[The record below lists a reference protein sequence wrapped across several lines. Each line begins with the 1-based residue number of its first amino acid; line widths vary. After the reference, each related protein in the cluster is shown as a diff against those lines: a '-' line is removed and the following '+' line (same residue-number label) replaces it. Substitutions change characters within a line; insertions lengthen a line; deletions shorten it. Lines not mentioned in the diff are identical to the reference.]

1 MKKLLL
7 VLTTLCLSSVLFA
20 GGYYQFAN
28 FVLNQDE
35 EVVIVREMP
44 TSKALDAIVKD
55 FERKFCGDDGS
66 IEVLSSDENEAVI
79 SGQFQSDGYYNP
91 FAGVTQRILHFTLNL
106 SVENGL
112 ATLTFSKMK
121 VVENYVGFG
130 AKQQN
135 FNITNKIVD
144 YRDNLAIA
152 TDKTQPKKARKD
164 AEDILDD
171 IESVLSGSDEEIGK
185 RLDKFA
191 NIIK

>member
-35 EVVIVREMP
+35 EVVVVREMP
-44 TSKALDAIVKD
+44 TSMDLDAIVKN

-66 IEVLSSDENEAVI
+66 IEVLSSNETEAVI

-91 FAGVTQRILHFTLNL
+91 FSGVTQRILYFTLNL
-106 SVENGL
+106 SVENGM

-130 AKQQN
+130 SKQLN
-135 FNITNKIVD
+135 FNITNKIID